1 MPKEFSYYC
10 LRATVVSLRATCNH
24 TFAPRA
30 RRYSRS
36 SSNSVRALH
45 YGRKPCSGPKLGTAL
60 HRDAF
65 FPNKQT
71 YAKQGN
77 GGADPL
83 DSSMKRNLSKTDSAC
98 VIIGLAFLVLFST
111 PVLAVEAGVAPISGM
126 QITPPE
132 KAKPESAEAVSS
144 KASAGL
150 LPIPDYSATIWKRE
164 QLTGDWGGVRT
175 YLANKGVQIGVELN
189 QYVQGV
195 ADGGRAR
202 TTAYGGTADYTL
214 NVDLMRMGVL
224 PGALIKFRAESRYG
238 RSVNGAAGPIL
249 PVNTDA
255 LFPLTDTLDEDVP
268 ITITD
273 LNYTQF
279 LSPHL
284 GFFFGKIDTLDGDP
298 NEFAS
303 GRGTSQF
310 MNANFVFNPALALR
324 LPYSTLAAGIVWMP
338 IPPSSKG
345 GITVSSTVLNTQ
357 DSSTTS
363 GFDDFAE
370 GTSWTTEV
378 DFQYR
383 LGHLPGGMN
392 VGGIYSFNQDFARL
406 NSRLVLQPGEGLV
419 VPKENSTWAVYWS
432 TWQYLYTEE
441 PSNLP
446 IDVLNGE
453 PDLQGIGFFIRF
465 GFADRETN
473 PLLWAV
479 SGGIGGRGVVPFR
492 DNDTFGIGYYYNSGQ
507 SGMLLGILGVEEEP
521 SSQYSSSFSSL
532 AFVPRFHSLEDE
544 NEGRGGGKMR

>member
-1 MPKEFSYYC
+1 
-10 LRATVVSLRATCNH
+10 
-24 TFAPRA
+24 
-30 RRYSRS
+30 
-36 SSNSVRALH
+36 
-45 YGRKPCSGPKLGTAL
+45 
-60 HRDAF
+60 
-65 FPNKQT
+65 
-71 YAKQGN
+71 
-77 GGADPL
+77 
-83 DSSMKRNLSKTDSAC
+83 MKRNLSKTDSAC

-195 ADGGRAR
+195 ADGGRER

-238 RSVNGAAGPIL
+238 RSVNGAAGRIL

-284 GFFFGKIDTLDGDP
+284 GLFFGKIDTLDGDP

-363 GFDDFAE
+363 GFDDFDE

-419 VPKENSTWAVYWS
+419 VPKEKARSQTSLSSWVMTSVGITRAFTTVATWV
-432 TWQYLYTEE
+432 
-441 PSNLP
+441 
-446 IDVLNGE
+446 
-453 PDLQGIGFFIRF
+453 IGHPTSIASVR
-465 GFADRETN
+465 RERCLRVGTAN
-473 PLLWAV
+473 RAAQ
-479 SGGIGGRGVVPFR
+479 RGAR
-492 DNDTFGIGYYYNSGQ
+492 R
-507 SGMLLGILGVEEEP
+507 
-521 SSQYSSSFSSL
+521 SSL
-532 AFVPRFHSLEDE
+532 ANRRYAPD
-544 NEGRGGGKMR
+544 

>member
-1 MPKEFSYYC
+1 MYHGRYKGK
-10 LRATVVSLRATCNH
+10 LVG
-24 TFAPRA
+24 TFG
-30 RRYSRS
+30 

-65 FPNKQT
+65 LPNKQT

-195 ADGGRAR
+195 ADGGRER

-238 RSVNGAAGPIL
+238 RSVNGAAGPIW

-255 LFPLTDTLDEDVP
+255 LFPLTDTLDEDIP
-268 ITITD
+268 ITVTD

-279 LSPHL
+279 VSPYL
-284 GFFFGKIDTLDGDP
+284 GVFFGKLDTLDGDP

-310 MNANFVFNPALALR
+310 MNANFVFNPVLALR
-324 LPYSTLAAGIVWMP
+324 LPYSTLAAGVILMP
-338 IPPSSKG
+338 IPPGPKG
-345 GITVSSTVLNTQ
+345 GITVVSTVMNTQ

-363 GFDDFAE
+363 GFDDFDE
-370 GTSWTTEV
+370 GTTWTSEV

-383 LGHLPGGMN
+383 LGPLPGGLN
-392 VGGIYSFNQDFARL
+392 VGGLYSFNQNFAAL
-406 NSRLVLQPGEGLV
+406 NSRFVFQPGEGLV
-419 VPKENSTWAVYWS
+419 VPKQTSTWAVYCS
-432 TWQYLYTEE
+432 TWQYLYIEE
-441 PSNLP
+441 PSKAP
-446 IDVLNGE
+446 IDLLNGA
-453 PDLQGIGFFIRF
+453 PDQEGVGLFIRF
-465 GFADRETN
+465 GFADQETN
-473 PLLWAV
+473 PVEWAV
-479 SGGIGGRGVVPFR
+479 SAGIGG
-492 DNDTFGIGYYYNSGQ
+492 
-507 SGMLLGILGVEEEP
+507 
-521 SSQYSSSFSSL
+521 
-532 AFVPRFHSLEDE
+532 AA
-544 NEGRGGGKMR
+544 